1 MKKRRRHY
9 LKSILIVLLLVILSC
24 TFIAC
29 SEQEENPNPYNFGV
43 QEATSDFYVNDFANI
58 FDSGQKE
65 KMMKNAVNLAEE
77 YSGIQVVVT
86 TVESFDKT
94 IVEWQGTKPKT
105 FEIEQVAYAM
115 FNQYE
120 IGKDDMGLLILFS
133 VEDREVRIETGRNM
147 QAYITD
153 AMSGQLLD
161 DYGMDYFREDNFAE
175 GLLSVQTATIEEVKK
190 RVPANWNAGIIEE
203 TEDKKLN
210 EESVI
215 VEDTNIPTGSDNS
228 SQIQDDNRN
237 GLITGL
243 FMAIGA
249 FVAAIIALILKLF
262 KNKNKLEEKE
272 KKRLNDLQEL
282 KASCNNRISEIRFEN
297 EEKLAD
303 LERKKDLEIA
313 SLRRELEEKGRKL
326 DHTNSELELLK
337 EKYARIQTLHPEM
350 DFEAEIQEMIES
362 EYKEEAAAIDEKL
375 ENALNTKADKDNI
388 VIFEDAIKL
397 YNDADLEVEKYITS
411 DIAKIK
417 LLLSESFRLKEE
429 YERIE
434 QEKKDKAYA
443 SQVESEITNI
453 MAQNQLANHQTYQAL
468 NDGYQ
473 KYKNLTGAQKA
484 FFVNAS
490 LITNLKKQVGIAKED
505 YDNYQKAQEVEE
517 GIRSVIGYKSSADED
532 DLDKLRRLKRSY
544 NNLTTEQKK
553 YFPSDLASK
562 LNRLISEA
570 EDDERRQEEARR
582 RRRMQASSSSYHGGF
597 SGSRPGGYSGFGGRS
612 GGGGA
617 SRKF

>member
-9 LKSILIVLLLVILSC
+9 LKSIFLVLILVISSC
-24 TFIAC
+24 TFVAC
-29 SEQEENPNPYNFGV
+29 SEQEENRNPYNFGV
-43 QEATSDFYVNDFANI
+43 QEATSDFYVNDFGNV
-58 FDSGQKE
+58 FDAAQKE
-65 KMMKNAVNLAEE
+65 KMMKNAVALAEE

-94 IVEWQGTKPKT
+94 IVEWQGTKPQT

-203 TEDKKLN
+203 TEDKNQK
-210 EESVI
+210 EESAI
-215 VEDTNIPTGSDNS
+215 VEDTNTPTGSDNS

-303 LERKKDLEIA
+303 LERKKDSEIA
-313 SLRRELEEKGRKL
+313 ALQRELADKESKL
-326 DHTNSELELLK
+326 MHSNSELELLK
-337 EKYARIQTLHPEM
+337 EKYSRIQTLHPEM
-350 DFEAEIQEMIES
+350 DFECEIQEMIEE

-375 ENALNTKADKDNI
+375 ENALQTKADKDNI
-388 VIFEDAIKL
+388 GIFEDAIEL
-397 YNDADLEVEKYITS
+397 YNNADLEVEKYITS

-417 LLLSESFRLKEE
+417 LLLSESFKLKEE

-490 LITNLKKQVGIAKED
+490 LITNLKKQVGVAKED
-505 YDNYQKAQEVEE
+505 YDNYQKSQKVEE
-517 GIRSVIGYKSSADED
+517 EIRSAIGYKSSADED